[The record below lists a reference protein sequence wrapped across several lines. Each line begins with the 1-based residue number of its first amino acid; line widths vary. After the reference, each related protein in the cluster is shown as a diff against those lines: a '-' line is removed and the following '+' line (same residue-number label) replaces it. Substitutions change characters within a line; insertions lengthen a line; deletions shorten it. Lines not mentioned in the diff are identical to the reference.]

1 MGLKRILRIGLNSLL
16 NHYGFEL
23 VDSRLLYEWQ
33 KNPQNA
39 ASYRRSPLPT
49 EASSYLVQDNPRLR
63 ELQDRYSTFNEN
75 VTAPFVWT
83 DSHVSPDDMLYFRG
97 DNAWVWQLREGNLN
111 ELGYA
116 LTTYYLKS
124 IDKFGLL
131 KSLVEDD
138 LFGNYSVFVDNAF
151 VSRDLL
157 DSINEIYF
165 LERHLNISASKNLTI
180 LDIGAGYGRLAHRML
195 NALPNIK
202 QYICTDAF
210 PISSFICEYYLRYRN
225 LEGRAKVIPLDQIE
239 DVLRNSSVDIAVNIH
254 SFSECRT
261 SAIEWWLSILAKHKV
276 KNLMVIPNPPELRT
290 NDGIDF
296 ANIIEKHGYSMVV
309 KEPKYTDPIV
319 QQYGINPSNYYLF
332 ELRQD
337 KFA

>member
-1 MGLKRILRIGLNSLL
+1 MGLKRTLRIGLNSLL
-16 NHYGFEL
+16 NNYGFEI
-23 VDSRLLYEWQ
+23 VSSRLLYEWQ
-33 KNPQNA
+33 KNPQNV
-39 ASYRRSPLPT
+39 ASYNRSPLPT

-63 ELQDRYSTFNEN
+63 ELQGRYSNFNED
-75 VTAPFVWT
+75 VTTPFVWT
-83 DSHVSPDDMLYFRG
+83 DSYVSPDDILYFRG

-124 IDKFGLL
+124 IDKLDLF
-131 KSLVEDD
+131 KSLAEDD
-138 LFGNYSVFVDNAF
+138 LFGNYSFLVDNAF

-165 LERHLNISASKNLTI
+165 LERHLNISSANNLNI

-195 NALPNIK
+195 NALPNIN
-202 QYICTDAF
+202 QYFCTDAF
-210 PISSFICEYYLRYRN
+210 PISSFICEYYLRYRH
-225 LEGRAKVIPLDQIE
+225 LEDRAKVTPLDRIE
-239 DVLRNSSVDIAVNIH
+239 DVLRNNSIDIAVNIH

-261 SAIEWWLSILAKHKV
+261 SAIEWWLSILAKYKV

-296 ANIIEKHGYSMVV
+296 GNIIEKYGYSMVA
-309 KEPKYTDPIV
+309 KDPKYLDPVV
-319 QQYGINPSNYYLF
+319 QKYGINPSNYYLF
-332 ELRQD
+332 ELR
-337 KFA
+337 